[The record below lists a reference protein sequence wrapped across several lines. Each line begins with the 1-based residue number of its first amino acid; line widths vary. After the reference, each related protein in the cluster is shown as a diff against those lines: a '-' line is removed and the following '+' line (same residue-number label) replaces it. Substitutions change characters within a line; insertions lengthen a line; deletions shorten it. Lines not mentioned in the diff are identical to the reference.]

1 MDTLLRDFRYAI
13 RTLAKSPGF
22 ALAAIATLALTIGV
36 NTAVFS
42 VVNEVVLKPLPFED
56 SDRLVWFVRESE
68 DGREVGSISYPD
80 YLEYRDRS
88 EAFEELTAFSF
99 LPLSTGSGDGSE
111 IRWGQIVTGNYFAAF
126 GVRAAH
132 GRMLTV
138 DDDVR
143 PGGHPVVVVSH
154 RYWQRARG
162 GRPDVVGETVLIGGH
177 PFTIVGIAPKGFAGA
192 FPVPAPD
199 LWVPMMMLEQA
210 RPEFSDELTDRRAGF
225 LWVFGRLK
233 PELSLPQ
240 TQAALAVTSSQLE
253 LADPDHYAGETASVY
268 PSNGIIPMTP
278 EMRRTALAL
287 SMLVMASV
295 GLVLLVGCANVANL
309 LLSRSTTRRR
319 EFGIRLALGAPRGRV
334 VRQLLTE
341 GFLLASIG
349 GVVGLLLAVWS
360 MDLIV
365 AVLPQ
370 LPLNLSLE
378 LDFGI
383 DGSVLAFTALVS
395 LLAVLLFGLV
405 PALAST
411 RGDLFFSLKDE
422 GGAHQ
427 SGWRRSRM
435 RSALVVG
442 QVAVSLVLLIG
453 AALFMRSLLRAHA
466 IDPGFRHEEVL
477 AVTLDLGA
485 RGYDDA
491 SSKAFHDR
499 LLERA
504 RTLPGTASASIDTNP
519 PLGLG
524 FSIGEVWIEDRAYA
538 DPNAE
543 GASVANSTVSDG
555 SFRTLSIPLLRGRD
569 FGPQDTETAPK
580 VVIVNEAFA
589 DRFWPGQDPL
599 GKRISDDSARGPYM
613 EVVGVVR
620 TAKYWLIGEE
630 PRPFVY
636 LPLAQQ
642 RRALIAVLMVRTDG
656 DPLAA
661 LPGVRA
667 ILQELDPDLTP
678 WQTSRLTE
686 MIGFALLPA
695 RFAAAAFGMFGVLAL
710 LLASVGLYGVMS
722 YMVAQRTREVGVR
735 VAIGAQR
742 SDVLKLVLRQGLT
755 LTAIGLGIGLV
766 VAFACTRV
774 LSGLLYEI
782 SAVDPVTFAGV
793 SLLLVVIAMLACYIP
808 ARRATK
814 IDPVVALRYE

>member
-1 MDTLLRDFRYAI
+1 MDTLLRDFRHAI

-22 ALAAIATLALTIGV
+22 ALAAVATLALTIGV

-42 VVNEVVLKPLPFED
+42 VVNEVVLKPLPFEE
-56 SDRLVWFVRESE
+56 SDRLVWFFRESE
-68 DGREVGSISYPD
+68 EGREIGSTSYPD

-88 EAFEELTAFSF
+88 GVFEELTAFSL
-99 LPLSTGSGDGSE
+99 LPLSIGSGEGSE
-111 IRWGQIVTGNYFAAF
+111 VRTGQIVTGNYFEALR
-126 GVRAAH
+126 VRAAQ
-132 GRMLTV
+132 GRMLTAA
-138 DDDVR
+138 DDVR
-143 PGGHPVVVVSH
+143 PGGHPVAVVSH
-154 RYWQRARG
+154 RYWQGSCG
-162 GRPDVVGETVLIGGH
+162 GRPDVIGETLLIGGH
-177 PFTIVGIAPKGFAGA
+177 PFTIVGVAPEGFAGA
-192 FPVPAPD
+192 IPVPAPE
-199 LWVPMMMLEQA
+199 LWVPMMMLDQV
-210 RPEFSDELTDRRAGF
+210 RPEFGGELTDRETGF

-233 PELSLPQ
+233 PEMTLTQ
-240 TQAALAVTSSQLE
+240 AQAALAVTASQLE
-253 LADPDHYAGETASVY
+253 LADPDHFAGEKASVY

-287 SMLVMASV
+287 STLVMSSV
-295 GLVLLVGCANVANL
+295 GLVLLIGCANVANL
-309 LLSRSTTRRR
+309 LLSRSTARRR

-349 GVVGLLLAVWS
+349 GVVGLLLAIWS

-365 AVLPQ
+365 ASLPQ
-370 LPLNLSLE
+370 LPLNLTLE
-378 LDFGI
+378 LDFGL
-383 DGSVLAFTALVS
+383 DGRVLGFTALVS
-395 LLAVLLFGLV
+395 LLSVIFFGLV
-405 PALAST
+405 PAMAST
-411 RGDLFFSLKDE
+411 RGDLFSSLKDE
-422 GGAHQ
+422 GRAGP

-442 QVAVSLVLLIG
+442 QVTVSLVLLIG
-453 AALFMRSLLRAHA
+453 AALFMRSLLAARA
-466 IDPGFRHEEVL
+466 IDPGFQHENVL

-491 SSKAFHDR
+491 SGKLFYER

-504 RTLPGTASASIDTNP
+504 RTLPGTASVSIDSNP

-524 FSIGEVWIEDRAYA
+524 FSTREFWFEDRAYA

-543 GASVANSTVSDG
+543 GVSVATSTVSDG

-569 FGPQDTETAPK
+569 FGPQDTETAPG

-589 DRFWPGQDPL
+589 ARFWPGQDPI
-599 GKRISDDSARGPYM
+599 GKRISNEGARGPYM
-613 EVVGVVR
+613 EVVGVAK

-636 LPLAQQ
+636 LPLAQ
-642 RRALIAVLMVRTDG
+642 RSRHMIGMLLVRTED

-661 LPGVRA
+661 LPGVRS
-667 ILQELDPDLTP
+667 ILQELDPDLSP
-678 WQTSRLTE
+678 WQTKRFTE
-686 MIGFALLPA
+686 IIGFSLLPA
-695 RFAAAAFGMFGVLAL
+695 RFAAAAFGMFGGLAL
-710 LLASVGLYGVMS
+710 LLAAVGLYGVMS

-742 SDVLKLVLRQGLT
+742 SDVLKLVLRQGMT
-755 LTAIGLGIGLV
+755 LTAIGLGIGVV

-782 SAVDPVTFAGV
+782 SAVDPLTFAGV
-793 SLLLVVIAMLACYIP
+793 SLLLAAIAMLACYVP